1 MAGRKKTTKILFGD
15 DVSRTPTSTSSKAE
29 AAEEAAPTVSQHRR
43 RRPLVGVLLR
53 SHDRL

>member
-15 DVSRTPTSTSSKAE
+15 DVSRTSTLSKAE